1 MTITNT
7 SNVATARLPIPA
19 LGYLLLLAVLL
30 IFGLHALFIG
40 APAMRAAAHQ
50 QLEQAIADEDRAFC
64 ETFGARSG
72 TEAFAACSK
81 ALATIRQKQAVRDD
95 AAAQGML

>member
-1 MTITNT
+1 MTIANT
-7 SNVATARLPIPA
+7 DAAASARLPIPA

-30 IFGLHALFIG
+30 IFGLHALFIAG
-40 APAMRAAAHQ
+40 PAMRTAAHE
-50 QLEQAIADEDRAFC
+50 QLVQAIADEDRAFC
-64 ETFGARSG
+64 EMFGARSG